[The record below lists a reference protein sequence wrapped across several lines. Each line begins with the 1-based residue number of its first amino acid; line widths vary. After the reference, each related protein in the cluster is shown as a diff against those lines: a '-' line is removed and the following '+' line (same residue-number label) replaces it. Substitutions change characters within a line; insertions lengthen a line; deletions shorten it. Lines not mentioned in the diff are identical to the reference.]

1 MSEAI
6 NSAVSDRICQH
17 MNEDHADA
25 LILYAQV
32 FGDAPST
39 EAAKMLSI
47 DPQGMDLSVQIE
59 GKNRDIRIKFTA
71 PLQNAEDAHYTLIE
85 MLKQARRGMP
95 GG

>member
-17 MNEDHADA
+17 MNEDHAEA
-25 LILYAQV
+25 LVLYAQV
-32 FGDAPST
+32 FGNVPST

-47 DPQGMDLSVQIE
+47 DPQGMNLCVQIDGE
-59 GKNRDIRIKFTA
+59 KRDIRIEFST

-85 MLKQARRGMP
+85 MLKQARRGAA